1 MSSASHLQ
9 KDRQTERANRTL
21 EGMLRHPIE
30 PAENDWDVKLPCC
43 KSAVNDARNIAAGN
57 TLFLLNIRDHVR
69 TPVNATIVTSLPT
82 AKSCWDEECCC
93 EQ

>member
-1 MSSASHLQ
+1 MSTAPHPQ
-9 KDRQTERANRTL
+9 KDQQFARSNRTL
-21 EGMLRHPIE
+21 DELLQHPTN
-30 PAENDWDVKLPCC
+30 PAEHDWDVKLPWC

-57 TLFLLNIRDHVR
+57 TLFLLNLRDHVR

-82 AKSCWDEECCC
+82 AKSFWDEECCC